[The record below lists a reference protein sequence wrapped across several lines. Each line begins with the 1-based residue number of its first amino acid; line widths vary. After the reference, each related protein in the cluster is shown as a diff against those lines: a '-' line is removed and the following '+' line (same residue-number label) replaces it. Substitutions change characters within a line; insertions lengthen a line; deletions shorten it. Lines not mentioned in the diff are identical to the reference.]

1 MIFCEVEN
9 TFNVL
14 FRFVVCEESR
24 MWQMPVAYDFFPL
37 TIRRPVLTP
46 QVPLRIYNQ
55 PFPPSKALLEQRI
68 PRGKRNAIVAAF
80 DDEVDGAE
88 HRFHFREAGCMMPE
102 EVGSREGELGGKG
115 GSREKGRHG

>member
-1 MIFCEVEN
+1 MGKELTN
-9 TFNVL
+9 
-14 FRFVVCEESR
+14 
-24 MWQMPVAYDFFPL
+24 L

-46 QVPLRIYNQ
+46 QVPLRVYNQ
-55 PFPPSKALLEQRI
+55 PLPPSKALLEQRI

-102 EVGSREGELGGKG
+102 EVGSREGELRGEGGTW
-115 GSREKGRHG
+115 EEGRHG